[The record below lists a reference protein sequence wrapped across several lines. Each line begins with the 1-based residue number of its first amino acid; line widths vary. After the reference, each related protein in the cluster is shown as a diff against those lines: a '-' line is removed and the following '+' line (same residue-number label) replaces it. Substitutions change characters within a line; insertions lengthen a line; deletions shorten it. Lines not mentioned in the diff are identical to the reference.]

1 MFVPLFHRLLPQQ
14 GQQDQPRMIPFLSC
28 DQKLHDRAYLG
39 LSSGIHELFHGPKIN
54 TQVLSGN
61 GSIVEPELLR
71 PVRPMTL

>member
-39 LSSGIHELFHGPKIN
+39 LSSGIHELFHGPSRKNYYVGPIWEC
-54 TQVLSGN
+54 
-61 GSIVEPELLR
+61 VEPELLR